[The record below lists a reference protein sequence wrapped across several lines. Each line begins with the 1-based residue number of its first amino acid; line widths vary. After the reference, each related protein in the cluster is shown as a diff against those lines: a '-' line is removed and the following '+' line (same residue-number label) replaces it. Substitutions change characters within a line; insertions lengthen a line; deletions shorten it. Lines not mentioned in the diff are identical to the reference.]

1 MKSHYLCKVLRDK
14 VLKILRKCLIL
25 VEIAK
30 LSKKYIQ
37 GIEDGS
43 YIVWAAYLCVYTGV
57 WRYLTSMHGWQ
68 PTSVI

>member
-14 VLKILRKCLIL
+14 VLKIVRKCLIL

-37 GIEDGS
+37 GTEDGS
-43 YIVWAAYLCVYTGV
+43 YMVGCSFCAYIQVFGDT
-57 WRYLTSMHGWQ
+57 
-68 PTSVI
+68 

>member
-14 VLKILRKCLIL
+14 VLKIVRKCLIL

-37 GIEDGS
+37 GTENSS
-43 YIVWAAYLCVYTGV
+43 YGGLLILCVYTGV